1 MYEIVRF
8 PLRPSS
14 GWGLSSFLV
23 ELAGEPFVLRGLA
36 HLVGTYKMCNRT
48 SNEQFGLQFSNEF
61 LPLTKLNLELTQTLI
76 RLLMK
81 ILTFT
86 TARLYFQVNTYVNF
100 ADTVLVLQNTYQYFD
115 YIYTRKIFPIRSE
128 WQKKVENENSMV
140 LTLCL

>member
-48 SNEQFGLQFSNEF
+48 SNEIWPSVQQRISSTHKTQLRTDVDFNSTANEN
-61 LPLTKLNLELTQTLI
+61 P
-76 RLLMK
+76 
-81 ILTFT
+81 
-86 TARLYFQVNTYVNF
+86 
-100 ADTVLVLQNTYQYFD
+100 
-115 YIYTRKIFPIRSE
+115 YIYYCKTVFSGQYIRELCRYSPSTAEYIPI
-128 WQKKVENENSMV
+128 
-140 LTLCL
+140 L

>member
-1 MYEIVRF
+1 MKLFVFHYTKGCRF
-8 PLRPSS
+8 LR
-14 GWGLSSFLV
+14 WAFLLLFSFLV

-81 ILTFT
+81 TLTFT

-115 YIYTRKIFPIRSE
+115 YIYTRKSFQYAVNGKRRWKMRIQWF
-128 WQKKVENENSMV
+128 
-140 LTLCL
+140 

>member
-8 PLRPSS
+8 PLRPS

-61 LPLTKLNLELTQTLI
+61 LPLTKLNLELT
-76 RLLMK
+76 
-81 ILTFT
+81 
-86 TARLYFQVNTYVNF
+86 
-100 ADTVLVLQNTYQYFD
+100 
-115 YIYTRKIFPIRSE
+115 
-128 WQKKVENENSMV
+128 
-140 LTLCL
+140 

>member
-1 MYEIVRF
+1 
-8 PLRPSS
+8 
-14 GWGLSSFLV
+14 
-23 ELAGEPFVLRGLA
+23 
-36 HLVGTYKMCNRT
+36 
-48 SNEQFGLQFSNEF
+48 
-61 LPLTKLNLELTQTLI
+61 
-76 RLLMK
+76 MK
-81 ILTFT
+81 TLTFT